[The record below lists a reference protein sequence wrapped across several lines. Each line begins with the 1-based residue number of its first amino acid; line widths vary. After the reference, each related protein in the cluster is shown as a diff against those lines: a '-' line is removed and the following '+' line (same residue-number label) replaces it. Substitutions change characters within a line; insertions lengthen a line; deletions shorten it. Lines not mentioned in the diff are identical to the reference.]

1 MLRYMFIGI
10 QFISDALIIGSVL
23 YVVIYICFL
32 KKRKEL
38 FINLFWKYLLCIY
51 INNLMY
57 NACD

>member
-51 INNLMY
+51 ILTIL
-57 NACD
+57 CV